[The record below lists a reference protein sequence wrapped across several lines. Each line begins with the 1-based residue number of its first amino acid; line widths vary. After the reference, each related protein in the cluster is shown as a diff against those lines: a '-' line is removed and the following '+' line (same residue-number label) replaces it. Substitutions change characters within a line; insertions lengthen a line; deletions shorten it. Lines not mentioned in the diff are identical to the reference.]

1 MRSVRLA
8 GIVLFLSAALVAQ
21 APTPPDV
28 AKHKAE
34 IAKLS
39 WLVGSWEGDAWTQSG
54 SEKIEMRQSETI
66 SLKVDGQTLQIDGE
80 GRTKAA
86 PSQVAYRALGVV
98 FYDPYANGMRLA
110 SWTDKG
116 YWAISPMT
124 VEKNGY
130 SWMID
135 LPNSKTRYTAKFA
148 GGTWNE
154 VGEWSA
160 DGKSWTKFLEMNL
173 KKKG

>member
-1 MRSVRLA
+1 MRTVRVA
-8 GIVLFLSAALVAQ
+8 GSILMLSAALVAQ

-39 WLVGSWEGDAWTQSG
+39 WLVGSWEGDAWTQKG
-54 SEKIEMRQSETI
+54 PEKYEVRQTETI
-66 SLKVDGQTLQIDGE
+66 TLKLDGQTLQIDGE
-80 GRTKAA
+80 GRTR
-86 PSQVAYRALGVV
+86 SDSRVVYRALGVI
-98 FYDPYANGMRLA
+98 FYDPYANGMRVA
-110 SWTDKG
+110 SWTDSG
-116 YWAISPMT
+116 YWAVSPMT
-124 VEKNGY
+124 ITKDGY

-135 LPNSKTRYTAKFA
+135 LPNSKTRYTATFS
-148 GGTWNE
+148 GGKWTE

-173 KKKG
+173 TKKG